1 MKLILHPD
9 LVVLAFD
16 PSSAHHMLSL
26 MSVLSPSRR
35 QMLARG
41 LKSSCCSSSGSS
53 GSSGGGGG
61 SSSNNSS
68 SSRSSSGSGSSSCS
82 ISLRR

>member
-9 LVVLAFD
+9 LVVLALD

-26 MSVLSPSRR
+26 MPVLSPSRC

-41 LKSSCCSSSGSS
+41 VKSSCCSGSSASSGS
-53 GSSGGGGG
+53 GG
-61 SSSNNSS
+61 SSSSS

-82 ISLRR
+82 ISSSK

>member
-41 LKSSCCSSSGSS
+41 LKSSCCSSSGS
-53 GSSGGGGG
+53 GSSGGGGS

>member
-9 LVVLAFD
+9 LVVLALD

-26 MSVLSPSRR
+26 MPVLPPSRC

-41 LKSSCCSSSGSS
+41 VKSSCCSGRSASSGS
-53 GSSGGGGG
+53 G
-61 SSSNNSS
+61 S

-82 ISLRR
+82 ISSSK